1 MSDRAPR
8 PSITDFGHFHEL
20 ATRWSDC
27 DMLGHVNNAR
37 YYTFDESARLDY
49 FGEMIASQPDFWDR
63 QGFILAHMACDFIE
77 QLHHPSTIRFGYRI
91 RRIGR
96 SSMNTEGGLFVG
108 ERLIAVTRGVLVWFN
123 YRDNKPESVP
133 DYARAYIRSRERIAP
148 EEA

>member
-1 MSDRAPR
+1 MSER
-8 PSITDFGHFHEL
+8 PTLADFGHFHEL

-37 YYTFDESARLDY
+37 FFTFDESARLDY
-49 FGEMIASQPDFWDR
+49 FAGLIGNDRDFWQND
-63 QGFILAHMACDFIE
+63 GFILASIACDFIA
-77 QLHHPSTIRFGYRI
+77 QLHHPAQIRFGFRV

-123 YRDNKPESVP
+123 YRDNQSAPAPEH
-133 DYARAYIRSRERIAP
+133 ARAYIRARERIAP
-148 EEA
+148 DESR